1 MKETKW
7 RAIIISNLIGVAFG
21 ILLISIGFKYISEN
35 IRLTIITT
43 VILILITGIFTII
56 VYRNRRKIL
65 SSILGVNKEKIGTV
79 SKDLVDSIKEN
90 DSKKLQNAIDS
101 ISNIFINYIS
111 EMSFR
116 VWAFRIF
123 FGLFAIFGGIITA
136 GLLLRQNEL
145 IEVEKT
151 YSNSKI
157 N

>member
-1 MKETKW
+1 
-7 RAIIISNLIGVAFG
+7 
-21 ILLISIGFKYISEN
+21 
-35 IRLTIITT
+35 
-43 VILILITGIFTII
+43 
-56 VYRNRRKIL
+56 L

>member
-145 IEVEKT
+145 IEVEKKT
-151 YSNSKI
+151 FLK
-157 N
+157 

>member
-145 IEVEKT
+145 IEVEK
-151 YSNSKI
+151 KDKEWHGM
-157 N
+157 